1 MESRGFHACPG
12 YSARA
17 VPQIEF
23 FVFNGLKRSHRSS
36 ALIWCSQS
44 VAVHYQRAAITQVDL
59 FATEVS
65 GHFESVD
72 VLNRSGS
79 DAAPILSAAH
89 RFWSVN
95 ATAAVQHAAVAEPVY
110 FLMHFQFRNFV
121 VDVDNRAIHD
131 RDRGGK

>member
-23 FVFNGLKRSHRSS
+23 FVINGLKRSHRSS

-72 VLNRSGS
+72 VLNRN
-79 DAAPILSAAH
+79 DVAPIISAVH
-89 RFWSVN
+89 RSWSVN
-95 ATAAVQHAAVAEPVY
+95 ATAALQHAAVAEPVY
-110 FLMHFQFRNFV
+110 FLLMHFQFRNFV